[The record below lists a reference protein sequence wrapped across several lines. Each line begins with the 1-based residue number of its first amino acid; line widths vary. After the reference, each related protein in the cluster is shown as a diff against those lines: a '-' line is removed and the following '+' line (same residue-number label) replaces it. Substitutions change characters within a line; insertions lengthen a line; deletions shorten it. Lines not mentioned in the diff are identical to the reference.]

1 MGRILAIDYGLK
13 RTGIAT
19 TDPLQIIAT
28 ALETVAT
35 KDIFKYLKEY
45 CTQEQVDCIVIGE
58 PLQTNGTPSEITS
71 EIESFIVKL
80 KNLLPGIKTDRLDER
95 FTSLMA
101 RQTIHQAG
109 LKRKDKHNKE
119 LVDKTSAVIL
129 LQSYMQKH
137 SL

>member
-1 MGRILAIDYGLK
+1 MGRIIAIDYGLK
-13 RTGIAT
+13 RIGIAT

-28 ALETVAT
+28 GLETVAT

-45 CTQEQVDCIVIGE
+45 CSQEEVECIVIGQ
-58 PLQTNGTPSEITS
+58 PLQTNGAASEITPQ
-71 EIESFIVKL
+71 IEVFIEKL
-80 KNLLPGIKTDRLDER
+80 KKLLPGIKTDRMDER
-95 FTSLMA
+95 FTSIMA
-101 RQTIHQAG
+101 RHSMHEAG